1 MYKLGGSI
9 RLPNSFKYDW
19 KKKQFIERYYKV
31 SREDF
36 MKCIVNYIDDCI
48 IFTDSISLNIDQYYT
63 ILENKLSD
71 VNYLNY
77 QFKDC
82 KFIKREDKIDVIFDE
97 SYVCPTTNILHES
110 QNAFIKIKN
119 EKHYLICYSKACKMS
134 KFELQF
140 ENQNE
145 NISKPLVQK

>member
-77 QFKDC
+77 
-82 KFIKREDKIDVIFDE
+82 
-97 SYVCPTTNILHES
+97 
-110 QNAFIKIKN
+110 
-119 EKHYLICYSKACKMS
+119 
-134 KFELQF
+134 
-140 ENQNE
+140 
-145 NISKPLVQK
+145 